1 VLTGLKVLPFGRVD
15 LWCMIF
21 QRLELIQVERN
32 LYHKD
37 QQPLTSTAQVHQK
50 QYDYGHY
57 S

>member
-1 VLTGLKVLPFGRVD
+1 MLTGLKVLPFGRVD